1 MPDPDP
7 SIRHPADT
15 RHPAAADFRELL
27 RDLDAIIWEADA
39 ATGDCSFVST
49 AAERITGYPAA
60 EWCAPGFWAG
70 HLHPADRDQALARRR
85 EAVAE
90 GRNHS
95 FEYRFRP
102 AEGRDLWLRDIVHV
116 VKGTDGRS
124 VRLRGITVDIT
135 QQKLADLSLQES
147 EGRFQDLLDNL
158 QVGVMLIGPETQTL
172 LYNPAA
178 LRLLGVTRAEIEGR
192 DLFDPRW
199 NVAHEDGSPFVTE
212 DFPVLRVL
220 ATGHEVRDVVMGV
233 FRPRSEDRIWLLVSA
248 TPLLD
253 AAGRVRHVIASFGDL
268 TKQRH
273 AESQLR
279 MLEQAM
285 SRMNEAVLI
294 TEASPM
300 EPPGPPIVYVNDA
313 FERLTGYARE
323 EVLGVAPGLITGS
336 AADEQVIRNM
346 ATAIREGRPGREEMT
361 RRRKDGSEWR
371 AEMDVV
377 PILDERGGIRN
388 FVAIER
394 DVTERRRLEEQLRH
408 SQKMEAVG
416 MLAGGIA
423 HDFNNLLTAM
433 LGYSE
438 LLLSRIRPGED
449 SRREV
454 EEIHRAAQRA
464 ASLTRQLLAFS
475 RSQVLQPRVMS
486 LNRLVEG
493 LQDMLHRLLGE
504 EIQIETRLEPALG
517 SVRAD
522 PDQMEQVLLNL
533 AVNARDAMPRGGT
546 LRIETSNEGAEGR
559 GAGPPPL
566 PPGATVVLRVADSGI
581 GMDAAT
587 RAHIFDPFF
596 TTKDVGHGT
605 GLGLSTVY
613 GIVKQSDGAIR
624 VESEPGRGTVFTIHL
639 PRVDGIPAA
648 GAPEEPPAAAEGGRE
663 AILLVEDE
671 ASVRVLARETLRERG
686 YTVLEA
692 GDGEEALAVA
702 GRHPEEIH
710 LLLTD
715 VVMPRLRGRALAD
728 RLRPGRPRLKVLYIS
743 GYPDET
749 IAQHG
754 VLEPGVPFLEKP
766 FAPEALL
773 RRVRQVLDG
782 VPVAP

>member
-1 MPDPDP
+1 MPEPDP
-7 SIRHPADT
+7 SIRPQADT
-15 RHPAAADFRELL
+15 RYPAAA
-27 RDLDAIIWEADA
+27 
-39 ATGDCSFVST
+39 S
-49 AAERITGYPAA
+49 
-60 EWCAPGFWAG
+60 
-70 HLHPADRDQALARRR
+70 
-85 EAVAE
+85 
-90 GRNHS
+90 
-95 FEYRFRP
+95 
-102 AEGRDLWLRDIVHV
+102 
-116 VKGTDGRS
+116 
-124 VRLRGITVDIT
+124 
-135 QQKLADLSLQES
+135 LSLEES

-172 LYNPAA
+172 LHNPAA

-199 NVAHEDGSPFVTE
+199 NVVHEDGTPFATE
-212 DFPVLRVL
+212 DFPVLRAL
-220 ATGHEVRDVVMGV
+220 ATGREVRDVVMGV
-233 FRPRSEDRIWLLVSA
+233 YRPRSEDRIWLLVSA

-253 AAGRVRHVIASFGDL
+253 TSARVRQVIASFGDI
-268 TKQRH
+268 TQQRQ

-285 SRMNEAVLI
+285 SRMNEAVMI

-313 FERLTGYARE
+313 FERLTGYTRE
-323 EVLGVAPGLITGS
+323 EVLGMQPGLITGS
-336 AADEQVIRNM
+336 EADQRVIENM
-346 ATAIREGRPGREEMT
+346 AAAIREGRPGREEMT
-361 RRRKDGSEWR
+361 RRRKDGTEWR

-438 LLLSRIRPGED
+438 LLLSRIRPGEE
-449 SRREV
+449 SRHEV
-454 EEIHRAAQRA
+454 EEIHRAAERA

-475 RSQVLQPRVMS
+475 RSQVLQPRVIS
-486 LNRLVEG
+486 LNRLVDG
-493 LQDMLHRLLGE
+493 MQDMLHRLLGE
-504 EIQIETRLEPALG
+504 EIGIETRLDPALG
-517 SVRAD
+517 SVQAD

-546 LRIETSNEGAEGR
+546 LRIETSNEEVEGPGAAPR
-559 GAGPPPL
+559 PPL
-566 PPGATVVLRVADSGI
+566 EPGAFVVLRVTDSGT

-596 TTKDVGHGT
+596 TTKDVGRGT

-613 GIVKQSDGAIR
+613 GIVKQSGGAIR
-624 VESEPGRGTVFTIHL
+624 VESEPGRGSAFTIHL
-639 PRVDGIPAA
+639 PRVDGVPAA
-648 GAPEEPPAAAEGGRE
+648 GAPEERPVAGSGGRE
-663 AILLVEDE
+663 TILLVEDE
-671 ASVRVLARETLRERG
+671 PAVRVLAREALRERG

-692 GDGEEALAVA
+692 GDGEEAITLAE
-702 GRHPEEIH
+702 RHPEEIH

-728 RLRPGRPRLKVLYIS
+728 RLKAARPRLKVLFIS

-766 FAPEALL
+766 FAPGTLL
-773 RRVRQVLDG
+773 QRVRQVLDG
-782 VPVAP
+782 VPAAP